1 MQPGQAGGF
10 VEHRNDDRQAQ
21 SCRGSSG
28 FGRQVRYVCTQH
40 HSGDLNTGSSIL
52 HAQYMGMWRGVA
64 ILLELRTSTSRSA
77 LSVQRCFKL
86 GKQRIGA
93 VEHIV

>member
-21 SCRGSSG
+21 SRRGAGG
-28 FGRQVRYVCTQH
+28 FGRQVGYVCTQH
-40 HSGDLNTGSSIL
+40 HLGDLNIGSSIV

-64 ILLELRTSTSRSA
+64 ILLELRTGIRLAAHYRFSAASSLANSGLTRSNT
-77 LSVQRCFKL
+77 
-86 GKQRIGA
+86 
-93 VEHIV
+93 